1 LPKLLSHDPNEITT
15 EHEITAR
22 NRLFNVDGFGVAWYT
37 STANEFN
44 GNGYTVERPA
54 LYKNAQPPLHDPN
67 FRSICANTASKV
79 VFAHIRA
86 ASDTPVTAVNNHPF
100 VFGRHTFMHNGV
112 ISDFVTISRDMVDLI
127 DDDAYANIRGSTDSE
142 HFAALY
148 MTYLTAG
155 QGKASWEKQY
165 PVHQMRDAMRK
176 AVGSIVKLQ
185 REKLGEKAEPNS
197 LNLATTDGNQLV
209 AFRVRNH
216 KVEQPPSLYFST
228 KAGITL
234 NSKYPDQYVALT
246 ARYARYANAEAAQT
260 AMRIPQL

>member
-1 LPKLLSHDPNEITT
+1 
-15 EHEITAR
+15 
-22 NRLFNVDGFGVAWYT
+22 
-37 STANEFN
+37 
-44 GNGYTVERPA
+44 
-54 LYKNAQPPLHDPN
+54 
-67 FRSICANTASKV
+67 
-79 VFAHIRA
+79 
-86 ASDTPVTAVNNHPF
+86 
-100 VFGRHTFMHNGV
+100 MHNGV

-127 DDDAYANIRGSTDSE
+127 DDDAYANIQGSTDSE

-155 QGKASWEKQY
+155 QGKASWENQY
-165 PVHQMRDAMRK
+165 PVHQMRDAIRR

-234 NSKYPDQYVALT
+234 NSKYPDQ
-246 ARYARYANAEAAQT
+246 
-260 AMRIPQL
+260 